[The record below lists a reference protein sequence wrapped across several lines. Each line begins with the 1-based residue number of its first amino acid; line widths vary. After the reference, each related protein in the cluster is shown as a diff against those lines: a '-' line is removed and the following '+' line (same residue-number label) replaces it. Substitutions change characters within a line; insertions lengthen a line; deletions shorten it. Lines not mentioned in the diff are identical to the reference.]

1 MRRILITQQEQSV
14 AEKMTIKQDNKV
26 TEDMTQQN
34 YNVIEDMTQNYN
46 VAEDKTQQNYNVFE
60 DMTQQ
65 NNNVAEDMQSLTCLL
80 QLRSGILVFSPTS
93 SMSFLF
99 LEDSFFPSISLTTTE
114 SNW

>member
-1 MRRILITQQEQSV
+1 MIQQNYNAAEDMTQQ
-14 AEKMTIKQDNKV
+14 NYKV
-26 TEDMTQQN
+26 TENMIQQN

-99 LEDSFFPSISLTTTE
+99 LEDSFFPNISLTTTE